1 MQTLL
6 PTRALS
12 LENSTEEGL
21 KVRLQKI
28 RGLRGWGEKGSPT
41 AVTTLTS
48 HNDIIADIPWL
59 DIPRTFQH
67 VIEFVHIFGIQ
78 YL

>member
-12 LENSTEEGL
+12 FEDSTEEGF
-21 KVRLQKI
+21 KVRLQKT
-28 RGLRGWGEKGSPT
+28 RGLRGWGEGGSPT
-41 AVTTLTS
+41 AATTSTS
-48 HNDIIADIPWL
+48 YNDMIADIPWL

-67 VIEFVHIFGIQ
+67 VTEFVHMFAIQ